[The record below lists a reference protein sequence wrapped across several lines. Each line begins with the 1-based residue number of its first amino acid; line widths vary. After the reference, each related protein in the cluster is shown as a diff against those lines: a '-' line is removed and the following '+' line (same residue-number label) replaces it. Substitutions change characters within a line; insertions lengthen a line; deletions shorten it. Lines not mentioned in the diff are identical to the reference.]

1 MKILMISNHLGVQS
15 GVQRYVQ
22 NLLLNLDLTRYQV
35 DLFVGLCPP
44 DQASCAPALEA
55 AGVHIIAVP
64 DNKKVRIRALY
75 QHLKTHK
82 DYDIIHYHT
91 ASKIGAPV
99 CGMMRV
105 LCPHAK
111 IIVHSHIVY
120 PPMTLTWRAAH
131 LVYQLFAD
139 YFLGCGVAAGRFV
152 FGDHIDRRPNFSVAC
167 NAVDQTRFYPNAA
180 ARTAIRAQYGITGTE
195 RLAGFVGRLNHQ
207 KNPLYLI
214 RVFVAMVQ
222 QDPRWKLLLVGGGE
236 QEQPMRE
243 LAAQLGVADRV
254 LCPHAK
260 IIVHSHIVYPPM
272 TLTWRAAHLVY
283 QLFADYFLG
292 CGVAAGRFV
301 FGDHID
307 RRPNFSVACNAVDQ
321 TRFYPNAAA
330 RTAIRAQYGITGTE
344 RLAGFVGR
352 LNHQKNPLYL
362 IRVFVAMV
370 QQDPRWKLLLVGGG
384 EQEQPMRELAA
395 QLGVADRVLFA
406 GVQNNVPDYMNAF
419 DLFLLPSNF
428 EGSPVT
434 LVEAQGCGVPC
445 LASTNVPGDG
455 SVTELV
461 HFLPLSAPF
470 EEWAKTADSIAP
482 GGPHADYWPT
492 LAAAGY
498 ELKTAA
504 HRMEQVYDK
513 VAGEGAR

>member
-64 DNKKVRIRALY
+64 DNKKARIRALY

-214 RVFVAMVQ
+214 RVSAG
-222 QDPRWKLLLVGGGE
+222 PPLEAAVGGRRRAGTAHAGTCRPAWRGGSGAVCRGAE
-236 QEQPMRE
+236 Q
-243 LAAQLGVADRV
+243 
-254 LCPHAK
+254 C
-260 IIVHSHIVYPPM
+260 
-272 TLTWRAAHLVY
+272 
-283 QLFADYFLG
+283 
-292 CGVAAGRFV
+292 
-301 FGDHID
+301 
-307 RRPNFSVACNAVDQ
+307 
-321 TRFYPNAAA
+321 A
-330 RTAIRAQYGITGTE
+330 R
-344 RLAGFVGR
+344 
-352 LNHQKNPLYL
+352 LY
-362 IRVFVAMV
+362 
-370 QQDPRWKLLLVGGG
+370 
-384 EQEQPMRELAA
+384 E
-395 QLGVADRVLFA
+395 
-406 GVQNNVPDYMNAF
+406 
-419 DLFLLPSNF
+419 
-428 EGSPVT
+428 
-434 LVEAQGCGVPC
+434 C
-445 LASTNVPGDG
+445 L
-455 SVTELV
+455 
-461 HFLPLSAPF
+461 
-470 EEWAKTADSIAP
+470 
-482 GGPHADYWPT
+482 
-492 LAAAGY
+492 
-498 ELKTAA
+498 
-504 HRMEQVYDK
+504 
-513 VAGEGAR
+513 

>member
-64 DNKKVRIRALY
+64 DNKKARIRALY

-105 LCPHAK
+105 LCPHAR

-180 ARTAIRAQYGITGTE
+180 ARTAIRAQ
-195 RLAGFVGRLNHQ
+195 
-207 KNPLYLI
+207 
-214 RVFVAMVQ
+214 
-222 QDPRWKLLLVGGGE
+222 
-236 QEQPMRE
+236 
-243 LAAQLGVADRV
+243 
-254 LCPHAK
+254 
-260 IIVHSHIVYPPM
+260 
-272 TLTWRAAHLVY
+272 
-283 QLFADYFLG
+283 
-292 CGVAAGRFV
+292 
-301 FGDHID
+301 
-307 RRPNFSVACNAVDQ
+307 
-321 TRFYPNAAA
+321 
-330 RTAIRAQYGITGTE
+330 
-344 RLAGFVGR
+344 
-352 LNHQKNPLYL
+352 
-362 IRVFVAMV
+362 
-370 QQDPRWKLLLVGGG
+370 
-384 EQEQPMRELAA
+384 
-395 QLGVADRVLFA
+395 
-406 GVQNNVPDYMNAF
+406 
-419 DLFLLPSNF
+419 
-428 EGSPVT
+428 
-434 LVEAQGCGVPC
+434 
-445 LASTNVPGDG
+445 
-455 SVTELV
+455 
-461 HFLPLSAPF
+461 
-470 EEWAKTADSIAP
+470 
-482 GGPHADYWPT
+482 
-492 LAAAGY
+492 
-498 ELKTAA
+498 
-504 HRMEQVYDK
+504 
-513 VAGEGAR
+513 

>member
-1 MKILMISNHLGVQS
+1 MSAFARQIKLRARRRWKQPGCIK
-15 GVQRYVQ
+15 
-22 NLLLNLDLTRYQV
+22 
-35 DLFVGLCPP
+35 LFPP
-44 DQASCAPALEA
+44 IEGATD
-55 AGVHIIAVP
+55 
-64 DNKKVRIRALY
+64 
-75 QHLKTHK
+75 
-82 DYDIIHYHT
+82 
-91 ASKIGAPV
+91 KIGAPV

-214 RVFVAMVQ
+214 RVFAAMV
-222 QDPRWKLLLVGGGE
+222 
-236 QEQPMRE
+236 
-243 LAAQLGVADRV
+243 
-254 LCPHAK
+254 
-260 IIVHSHIVYPPM
+260 
-272 TLTWRAAHLVY
+272 
-283 QLFADYFLG
+283 
-292 CGVAAGRFV
+292 
-301 FGDHID
+301 
-307 RRPNFSVACNAVDQ
+307 
-321 TRFYPNAAA
+321 
-330 RTAIRAQYGITGTE
+330 
-344 RLAGFVGR
+344 
-352 LNHQKNPLYL
+352 
-362 IRVFVAMV
+362 
-370 QQDPRWKLLLVGGG
+370 
-384 EQEQPMRELAA
+384 
-395 QLGVADRVLFA
+395 GVADRVLFA

>member
-64 DNKKVRIRALY
+64 DNKKARIRVLY

-139 YFLGCGVAAGRFV
+139 YFLGCGV
-152 FGDHIDRRPNFSVAC
+152 
-167 NAVDQTRFYPNAA
+167 
-180 ARTAIRAQYGITGTE
+180 
-195 RLAGFVGRLNHQ
+195 
-207 KNPLYLI
+207 
-214 RVFVAMVQ
+214 
-222 QDPRWKLLLVGGGE
+222 
-236 QEQPMRE
+236 
-243 LAAQLGVADRV
+243 
-254 LCPHAK
+254 
-260 IIVHSHIVYPPM
+260 
-272 TLTWRAAHLVY
+272 
-283 QLFADYFLG
+283 
-292 CGVAAGRFV
+292 
-301 FGDHID
+301 
-307 RRPNFSVACNAVDQ
+307 
-321 TRFYPNAAA
+321 
-330 RTAIRAQYGITGTE
+330 
-344 RLAGFVGR
+344 
-352 LNHQKNPLYL
+352 
-362 IRVFVAMV
+362 
-370 QQDPRWKLLLVGGG
+370 
-384 EQEQPMRELAA
+384 
-395 QLGVADRVLFA
+395 
-406 GVQNNVPDYMNAF
+406 
-419 DLFLLPSNF
+419 
-428 EGSPVT
+428 
-434 LVEAQGCGVPC
+434 PC

-504 HRMEQVYDK
+504 HRMEQMYDK